1 MVFANPET
9 LIEVGAYQSQRR
21 PMDEDAQESD
31 NQMIDLAAPL
41 PSRRERKAL
50 AKANNTAFVPLAPPP
65 VEAQ

>member
-1 MVFANPET
+1 
-9 LIEVGAYQSQRR
+9 
-21 PMDEDAQESD
+21 MDEDAQESD